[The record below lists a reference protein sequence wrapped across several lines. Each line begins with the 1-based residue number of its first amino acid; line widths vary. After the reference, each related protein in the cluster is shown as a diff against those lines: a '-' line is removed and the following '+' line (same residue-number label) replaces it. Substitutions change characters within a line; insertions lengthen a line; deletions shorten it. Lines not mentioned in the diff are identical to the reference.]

1 MDLKIYNYIINGL
14 EVADD
19 EIVEQFKSCLSNVK
33 GVIKVEI
40 DASLKSVKYAI
51 DEWTSEYEVFST
63 LNEICNSFN
72 FELSFE
78 DEDSTVQDDSIS
90 ESDESE
96 VIEELQVDESF
107 EEDEKEEK
115 KGKLTA
121 GDVIEKSIIL
131 GISVILL
138 IVGAILSPSSSAKA
152 WILMLSFTV
161 ASYETLYDVI
171 IKIAEKKYFVEELM
185 VFVSALIFMYLGKT
199 TVSAIIM
206 LVYAVLHFGIQIV
219 EHYNTVKKEKY
230 DIDYEEC
237 DDEAKKAILKEQ
249 IDYLKSKENEIDKKS
264 AKIVFSQLKYNVIAI
279 VIAILTVFIPP
290 FFSINQY
297 WTVLADKWLY
307 AGATV
312 LLLGSLSEVIFA
324 FYNVA
329 TLCILNALAKQV
341 KINLYNAFLNCAKAE
356 SICFDSV
363 GTLTEKKCV
372 IESVEHI
379 EEEKFARIVL
389 TAYSNDQSGVAKAI
403 VEKFK
408 EFKSYEGITDFK
420 KSEFGVSFNLGSNKI
435 LVGNKRYLKSNGI
448 IANSV
453 WQLGEVI
460 FACENGKILGNINI
474 KFDVKKDS
482 FGAIKELSND
492 LELKTIILC
501 SESVERATFLKTEL
515 EADSAVSGA
524 NTEYKVSKVQKENG
538 IFVGANVLENS
549 PLSTI
554 EQSVNFGKNGS
565 VTVENDEIRTIPY
578 IVKLSKRADKT
589 LNFAKYFTA
598 VSKILLFA
606 TTFILSIFT
615 SVEFAL
621 VIFIID
627 SICKAISVANTLRNA
642 TSVA

>member
-33 GVIKVEI
+33 GVIKVEVEP
-40 DASLKSVKYAI
+40 SLKSVKYAI

-63 LNEICNSFN
+63 LNEICNSFK
-72 FELSFE
+72 FELSFD

-107 EEDEKEEK
+107 EEEKEVK

-138 IVGAILSPSSSAKA
+138 IVGAFISPSSSAKA

-171 IKIAEKKYFVEELM
+171 IKIAEKRYFVEELM

-206 LVYAVLHFGIQIV
+206 LIYAVLHFGIQILA
-219 EHYNTVKKEKY
+219 HFNTVKKEQY
-230 DIDYEEC
+230 EIDFEETS
-237 DDEAKKAILKEQ
+237 DDAKKAILKEQ
-249 IDYLKSKENEIDKKS
+249 IDYLKSKEDEIDKKS
-264 AKIVFSQLKYNVIAI
+264 AKIAFSQSKYNVIAI
-279 VIAILTVFIPP
+279 IVAILTVFIPP
-290 FFSINQY
+290 FFTINQY

-324 FYNVA
+324 LYNVA
-329 TLCILNALAKQV
+329 TLCILNALNKQV
-341 KINLYNAFLNCAKAE
+341 KINVYNAFLNCANAE
-356 SICFDSV
+356 TIYFDSV
-363 GTLTEKKCV
+363 GTLTEKNCV

-379 EEEKFARIVL
+379 EEEKFAKFIL
-389 TAYSNDQSGVAKAI
+389 TAYSNDQSGVSKAI

-408 EFKSYEGITDFK
+408 EFKPYDNVTNFIKGEH
-420 KSEFGVSFNLGSNKI
+420 GVSFYIGSNKI
-435 LVGNKRYLKSNGI
+435 LVGNKRYLKTNGVV
-448 IANSV
+448 ANSD

-460 FACENGKILGNINI
+460 FACENGKIVGRVNL
-474 KFDVKKDS
+474 KFEVKKDS

-492 LELKTIILC
+492 LDLKTVILC

-515 EADSAVSGA
+515 EINSAVSGA
-524 NTEYKVSKVQKENG
+524 NAEYKASKVQNENG
-538 IFVGANVLENS
+538 IFVGSNVFENS

-554 EQSVNFGKNGS
+554 EQSINFGKFGS
-565 VTVENDEIRTIPY
+565 VTVENEEIRAIPF

-589 LNFAKYFTA
+589 LNFAKCFTA
-598 VSKILLFA
+598 ISKILLFA

-615 SVEFAL
+615 SIEFAL

-627 SICKAISVANTLRNA
+627 SICKTISVANTLRNA